1 VESDTELSAEDDFER
16 VMLAGMGGHE
26 RSHQKLVG
34 PSGLGTPCPKKL
46 AYLLAQAVAAPR
58 PESQW
63 RQTVGTAVH
72 SWVEDKFIKYGR
84 GKWLT
89 ERKVTVGELVTT
101 NGTTVIQGTADLF
114 YIPKGTVVDVKVP
127 GPQSIKDKR
136 KDGPGQGYRVQGH
149 LYGLG
154 YQNEGYEVRAVA
166 VAALPSA
173 GEFRER
179 LWMEEPFNPAIAEA
193 ALRRASKILQAIE
206 DNGLEHT
213 LNRLPAVD
221 DFCRRCPFAS
231 PSPQKGRPTCPT
243 AKPHTPATSVKG
255 LLGK

>member
-1 VESDTELSAEDDFER
+1 VEELSAEEDFER
-16 VMLAGMGGHE
+16 VMLAGMAGHK
-26 RSHQKLVG
+26 RSHQRLIG

-46 AYLLAQAVAAPR
+46 AYLLAQVEGTPR

-63 RQTVGTAVH
+63 RQTVGTSVH
-72 SWVEDKFIKYGR
+72 TWAEGKFNQFGPDWI
-84 GKWLT
+84 T
-89 ERKVTVGELVTT
+89 ERRVHVGDLVTT
-101 NGTTVIQGTADLF
+101 NGTTEIWGTADLF
-114 YIPKGTVVDVKVP
+114 HKPSGTVVDIKVP

-149 LYGLG
+149 LYGCGYVDLG
-154 YQNEGYEVRAVA
+154 FEVRSVV
-166 VAALPSA
+166 VAALPAA

-221 DFCRRCPFAS
+221 DYCRR
-231 PSPQKGRPTCPT
+231 CPT
-243 AKPHTPATSVKG
+243 AKPTTPATSVKG

>member
-1 VESDTELSAEDDFER
+1 MDSPDELSAEEDFER

-26 RSHQKLVG
+26 RSHQKLIG

-46 AYLLAQAVAAPR
+46 AYLLAQAVTLPR

-72 SWVEDKFIKYGR
+72 SWAEDKFVKYGR

-101 NGTTVIQGTADLF
+101 NGTTLIQGTADLF
-114 YIPKGTVVDVKVP
+114 YVPTGTVVDIKVP

-136 KDGPGQGYRVQGH
+136 KEGPGQSYRVQGH

-154 YQNEGYEVRAVA
+154 YQNEGYKVRAVA
-166 VAALPSA
+166 VSALPAA

-179 LWMEEPFNPAIAEA
+179 LWMEEPFDPRIAQA
-193 ALRRASKILQAIE
+193 ALNRASRILQAIE
-206 DNGLEHT
+206 DDGLESV
-213 LNRLPAVD
+213 LERLKAVD

-231 PSPQKGRPTCPT
+231 PQKDRPTCPT
-243 AKPHTPATSVKG
+243 ANPTTPATSVRG
-255 LLGK
+255 LLRK